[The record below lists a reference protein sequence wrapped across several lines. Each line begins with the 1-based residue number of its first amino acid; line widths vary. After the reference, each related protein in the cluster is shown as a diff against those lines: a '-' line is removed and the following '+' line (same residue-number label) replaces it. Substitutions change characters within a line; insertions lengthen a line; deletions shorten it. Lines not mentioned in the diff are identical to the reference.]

1 MDVLFDTINVQDLL
15 SSPESASSPLSAPD
29 LRLLIS
35 RLDAHSLR
43 IKSTVQSYLLAHHD
57 EFASLFSQ
65 CSDIVSRSERLSDD
79 VVALLK
85 LICDQ
90 PIEAD
95 VGRIVRKIVEK
106 RLEAREKREVLQF
119 VGVVLELD
127 RKFGVVR
134 DDVKSG
140 RVVEAAD
147 GLRELK
153 IAIGVGGGSDA
164 EVAAE
169 GEPEVY
175 GILKRQWTEC
185 FEEIQELLLRF
196 MEKAVKIEQG
206 GNALHIKHQMSVN
219 GIDGL
224 ELYTVLKA
232 LDVAGILDYG
242 LAKVADLI
250 IKYVLTPLVSCTA
263 TPYIEEINQDSGHA
277 PEAVFTMVPSVDPG
291 GNKVNGEIMYSS
303 ILKIVEFVN
312 KFLVFQNSSWM
323 CCFGRLTWPRMSDM
337 IISNF
342 LSKVV
347 PDDASKL
354 AEFQEVR
361 KLTIDFEAA
370 LKELGF
376 ISPSDIKDEKLSR
389 FADNVEVHFA
399 SRKKVQILSKARNML
414 LQSNFSLPQ
423 DFIMK
428 ISGVHKEQHAG
439 DISNYV
445 VLLFSSEKCVVSEAA
460 KQLMELVHQTLK
472 DVCLLPPKVGL
483 EFYHAARKALVLYE
497 AIIPVKLQRQLD
509 SINQAAVLIHN
520 DCLYLSQEILGL
532 AFEYR
537 PYFPSSVKE
546 HVIFIDLAPRFQL
559 MAEDVL
565 KRQIQLVLHNL
576 NQAVDGADGF
586 QNTHQIKQFE
596 SAKFCI
602 DQVCN
607 RFYFLPLLHFCH
619 SLFSR
624 HLKFLQVAFII
635 EKVHIIWEPL
645 LLPSIYEKSM
655 TMILESVFS
664 RIVKEILLLDDMAA
678 EETLQLQR
686 LIHLL
691 FEHLSSLLEPLLA
704 FDRTGRTQDGQND
717 TDSFILSI
725 RKLRKLAELLD
736 MPLKSI
742 TEAWESGELSDCN
755 LTSSEVEDFIRA
767 IFTDSPLRKECLFR
781 IENSNM
787 R

>member
-1 MDVLFDTINVQDLL
+1 MDVLFNTINVQDLL
-15 SSPESASSPLSAPD
+15 SSTESPSSPLSAPD

-43 IKSTVQSYLLAHHD
+43 IKSTVQSYLLSHHA
-57 EFASLFSQ
+57 EFAALFSQFSQ
-65 CSDIVSRSERLSDD
+65 CSDVVSRSEHLSDD
-79 VVALLK
+79 VVALLN
-85 LICDQ
+85 LISDQ

-95 VGRIVRKIVEK
+95 VGRIVREVVEK
-106 RLEAREKREVLQF
+106 RREAREKREILEFLEVL
-119 VGVVLELD
+119 LELD
-127 RKFGVVR
+127 RKLGVVR
-134 DDVKSG
+134 DDMKSG
-140 RVVEAAD
+140 RVVEAAE

-153 IAIGVGGGSDA
+153 EALGVKGNGDA
-164 EVAAE
+164 EASVE

-175 GILKRQWTEC
+175 GILKKQWTDR

-196 MEKAVKIEQG
+196 MENAVQFDQG
-206 GNALHIKHQMSVN
+206 GNALHIKYQMTMN

-224 ELYTVLKA
+224 ELHTILKA
-232 LDVAGILDYG
+232 MDVAGILDYG
-242 LAKVADLI
+242 LAKIADMLT
-250 IKYVLTPLVSCTA
+250 KYVLTPVVSRSA
-263 TPYIEEINQDSGHA
+263 APFIEDIIQDLGHV
-277 PEAVFTMVPSVDPG
+277 PEAVLKMVPSVDPE
-291 GNKVNGEIMYSS
+291 GNKVDGEVMYSN
-303 ILKIVEFVN
+303 ILQVIEFIN
-312 KFLVFQNSSWM
+312 KYLCFHNGSWM
-323 CCFGRLTWPRMSDM
+323 CCFGRLTWSRMSDM

-354 AEFQEVR
+354 VEFQEIR
-361 KLTIDFEAA
+361 KLTIDFETA
-370 LKELGF
+370 LKELMF
-376 ISPSDIKDEKLSR
+376 ISPSDTKDEKLSK

-423 DFIMK
+423 DSIVK
-428 ISGVHKEQHAG
+428 DSGVNKERLAE
-439 DISNYV
+439 DISNHV

-472 DVCLLPPKVGL
+472 DVCLSPPKVGL
-483 EFYHAARKALVLYE
+483 EFYYTARNALVLYE
-497 AIIPVKLQRQLD
+497 AVIPVKLQRQLD

-546 HVIFIDLAPRFQL
+546 LAVFIDLAPRFQL
-559 MAEDVL
+559 MAEEVL
-565 KRQIQLVLHNL
+565 QRQIQLVLHNL
-576 NQAVDGADGF
+576 KQAIDGANGF

-596 SAKFCI
+596 SAKFSI
-602 DQVCN
+602 D
-607 RFYFLPLLHFCH
+607 
-619 SLFSR
+619 
-624 HLKFLQVAFII
+624 QVAFII

-645 LLPSIYEKSM
+645 LLPSVYEKSM
-655 TMILESVFS
+655 TMILEAVFS
-664 RIVKEILLLDDMAA
+664 RIAKEILLLDDMAA

-704 FDRTGRTQDGQND
+704 VDQRGKPQEAQNGMDG
-717 TDSFILSI
+717 FILSI

-736 MPLKSI
+736 MPLKLI
-742 TEAWESGELSDCN
+742 TAAWESGELADCN

-781 IENSNM
+781 IENSNI

>member
-1 MDVLFDTINVQDLL
+1 MDVLFSTINVQDLL
-15 SSPESASSPLSAPD
+15 SSPESHSSPLSAPD

-43 IKSTVQSYLLAHHD
+43 IKSTVQSYLLSHHVD
-57 EFASLFSQ
+57 FASLFSQ
-65 CSDIVSRSERLSDD
+65 CSDVISKSEQISDD
-79 VVALLK
+79 VIALLN
-85 LICDQ
+85 LISDQ

-95 VGRIVRKIVEK
+95 VGRIVREIVEK
-106 RLEAREKREVLQF
+106 RREAREKKEILDF
-119 VGVVLELD
+119 VGVVLELN
-127 RKFGVVR
+127 RKFGVIR
-134 DDVKSG
+134 DDIKSG
-140 RVVEAAD
+140 RVVEAAE

-153 IAIGVGGGSDA
+153 IALGVKGNGDA
-164 EVAAE
+164 EAVVE

-175 GILKRQWTEC
+175 GILKREWTDC
-185 FEEIQELLLRF
+185 FDKIQKLLLSF
-196 MEKAVKIEQG
+196 VENAVQFEQG
-206 GNALHIKHQMSVN
+206 GHALHIRHHTTMN

-232 LDVAGILDYG
+232 MDWLEARISARIIQCASNLQSDALQVAGILSYG
-242 LAKVADLI
+242 IAKIADLI
-250 IKYVLTPLVSCTA
+250 TKFVLTPVVRCTA
-263 TPYIEEINQDSGHA
+263 TPFIEEINQDLGHV
-277 PEAVFTMVPSVDPG
+277 PEALLKVAPSVDPE
-291 GNKVNGEIMYSS
+291 GNKVDGEI
-303 ILKIVEFVN
+303 I
-312 KFLVFQNSSWM
+312 
-323 CCFGRLTWPRMSDM
+323 LTWPRMSDM

-354 AEFQEVR
+354 AGFQEIR
-361 KLTIDFEAA
+361 KLTVDFEAA
-370 LKELGF
+370 LKELMF
-376 ISPSDIKDEKLSR
+376 ISPSDKDEKLSK

-399 SRKKVQILSKARNML
+399 SRKKVQILSKARSIL
-414 LQSNFSLPQ
+414 LQSTFSLPQ
-423 DFIMK
+423 DFVMK
-428 ISGVHKEQHAG
+428 ISRVNNEQFAEDVSNHA
-439 DISNYV
+439 

-483 EFYHAARKALVLYE
+483 EFYHTARNALVLYE

-520 DCLYLSQEILGL
+520 DCLYLSQETLGL

-537 PYFPSSVKE
+537 PYFPSSLKE
-546 HVIFIDLAPRFQL
+546 LAVFIDLAPRFQL
-559 MAEDVL
+559 MAEEVL
-565 KRQIQLVLHNL
+565 QRQIQLVIHNL
-576 NQAVDGADGF
+576 KQAINGADGF

-596 SAKFCI
+596 SAKFSI
-602 DQVCN
+602 D
-607 RFYFLPLLHFCH
+607 
-619 SLFSR
+619 
-624 HLKFLQVAFII
+624 QVAFII

-645 LLPSIYEKSM
+645 LLPSVYEKSM
-655 TMILESVFS
+655 TMILEAVFS
-664 RIVKEILLLDDMAA
+664 RIAKEILLLDDMAA

-704 FDRTGRTQDGQND
+704 VGRRGKPQEAENGSDD
-717 TDSFILSI
+717 FILSI

-742 TEAWESGELSDCN
+742 TAAWESGELADCN

-767 IFTDSPLRKECLFR
+767 IFADSPLRKECLFR
-781 IENSNM
+781 IGNSSI

>member
-1 MDVLFDTINVQDLL
+1 MDVLFNTINVQDLL
-15 SSPESASSPLSAPD
+15 SSTESPSSPLSAPD

-43 IKSTVQSYLLAHHD
+43 IKSTVQSYLLSHHA
-57 EFASLFSQ
+57 EFAALFSQ
-65 CSDIVSRSERLSDD
+65 CSDVVSRSEHLSDD
-79 VVALLK
+79 VVALLN
-85 LICDQ
+85 LISDQ

-95 VGRIVRKIVEK
+95 VGRIVREVVEK
-106 RLEAREKREVLQF
+106 RREAREKREILEFLEVL
-119 VGVVLELD
+119 LELD
-127 RKFGVVR
+127 RKLGVVR
-134 DDVKSG
+134 DDMKSG
-140 RVVEAAD
+140 RVVEAAE

-153 IAIGVGGGSDA
+153 EALGVKGNGDA
-164 EVAAE
+164 EASVE

-175 GILKRQWTEC
+175 GILKKQWTDR
-185 FEEIQELLLRF
+185 FGEIQELLLRF
-196 MEKAVKIEQG
+196 MENAVQFDQG
-206 GNALHIKHQMSVN
+206 GNALHIKYQMTMN

-224 ELYTVLKA
+224 ELHTILKA
-232 LDVAGILDYG
+232 MDVAGILDYG
-242 LAKVADLI
+242 LAKIADMLT
-250 IKYVLTPLVSCTA
+250 KYVLTPVVSRSA
-263 TPYIEEINQDSGHA
+263 APFIEDIIQDLGHV
-277 PEAVFTMVPSVDPG
+277 PEAVLKMVPSVDPE
-291 GNKVNGEIMYSS
+291 GNKVDGEVMYSN
-303 ILKIVEFVN
+303 ILQVIEFIN
-312 KFLVFQNSSWM
+312 KYLCFHNGSWM
-323 CCFGRLTWPRMSDM
+323 CCFGRLTWSRMSDM

-354 AEFQEVR
+354 VEFQEIR
-361 KLTIDFEAA
+361 KLTIDFETA
-370 LKELGF
+370 LKELMF
-376 ISPSDIKDEKLSR
+376 ISPSDTKDEKLSK

-423 DFIMK
+423 DSIVK
-428 ISGVHKEQHAG
+428 DSGVNKERLAEE
-439 DISNYV
+439 ISNHV

-472 DVCLLPPKVGL
+472 DVCLSPPKVGL
-483 EFYHAARKALVLYE
+483 EFYYTARNALVLYE
-497 AIIPVKLQRQLD
+497 AVIPVKLQRQLD
-509 SINQAAVLIHN
+509 FINQAAVLIHN

-546 HVIFIDLAPRFQL
+546 LAVFIDLAPRFQL
-559 MAEDVL
+559 MAEEVL
-565 KRQIQLVLHNL
+565 QRQIQLVLHNL
-576 NQAVDGADGF
+576 KQAIDGANGF

-596 SAKFCI
+596 SAKFSI
-602 DQVCN
+602 D
-607 RFYFLPLLHFCH
+607 
-619 SLFSR
+619 
-624 HLKFLQVAFII
+624 QVAFII

-645 LLPSIYEKSM
+645 LLPSVYEKSM
-655 TMILESVFS
+655 TMILEAVFS
-664 RIVKEILLLDDMAA
+664 RIAKEILLLDDMAA

-704 FDRTGRTQDGQND
+704 VDQRGSHKRPKMAWMVLYYPFG
-717 TDSFILSI
+717 
-725 RKLRKLAELLD
+725 KLLD
-736 MPLKSI
+736 MPLKLI
-742 TEAWESGELSDCN
+742 TAAWESGELADCN

-781 IENSNM
+781 IENSNI

>member
-1 MDVLFDTINVQDLL
+1 MDVLFNTINVKDLL
-15 SSPESASSPLSAPD
+15 SSPESPSSPLSAPD

-43 IKSTVQSYLLAHHD
+43 IKSTVQSYLLSHHAD
-57 EFASLFSQ
+57 FSSLFSQ
-65 CSDIVSRSERLSDD
+65 CSDVVSKSEHLSDD
-79 VVALLK
+79 VVALLN
-85 LICDQ
+85 LISDQ

-95 VGRIVRKIVEK
+95 VGRIVREIVEK
-106 RLEAREKREVLQF
+106 RREAREKREILEF
-119 VGVVLELD
+119 VGVVLELH
-127 RKFGVVR
+127 RKLGVVR
-134 DDVKSG
+134 DDVKNG
-140 RVVEAAD
+140 RVVEAAE

-153 IAIGVGGGSDA
+153 EALGVKGNGDT
-164 EVAAE
+164 EAAVE

-175 GILKRQWTEC
+175 WILKKQWTDC

-196 MEKAVKIEQG
+196 MENAVRFEQE
-206 GNALHIKHQMSVN
+206 GNAVHVKYQTTMN

-224 ELYTVLKA
+224 ELYTVLQA
-232 LDVAGILDYG
+232 MHVAGILNYG
-242 LAKVADLI
+242 LAKIADLI
-250 IKYVLTPLVSCTA
+250 TKYVLTPIVSCTA
-263 TPYIEEINQDSGHA
+263 TPSFIEEINQDLGHV
-277 PEAVFTMVPSVDPG
+277 PDAVLKMVPSVDPEG
-291 GNKVNGEIMYSS
+291 KKVDGEIMYSN
-303 ILKIVEFVN
+303 IVQIIEFIN
-312 KFLVFQNSSWM
+312 KFLCFENGSWM
-323 CCFGRLTWPRMSDM
+323 RCFGRLTWPRMSDM

-354 AEFQEVR
+354 AEFQEIR
-361 KLTIDFEAA
+361 KLTIDFETA
-370 LKELGF
+370 LKELMF
-376 ISPSDIKDEKLSR
+376 ISPSDIKDEKLSK

-399 SRKKVQILSKARNML
+399 SRKKVQILAKARNML

-423 DFIMK
+423 DSIMR
-428 ISGVHKEQHAG
+428 ISGVNKEELAE
-439 DISNYV
+439 DISNHV

-483 EFYHAARKALVLYE
+483 EFYHTARNALVLYE

-546 HVIFIDLAPRFQL
+546 IAVFVDLAPRFQL
-559 MAEDVL
+559 LAEEVL
-565 KRQIQLVLHNL
+565 QRQIQLVIYNL
-576 NQAVDGADGF
+576 KQAIDGADGF

-602 DQVCN
+602 DQV
-607 RFYFLPLLHFCH
+607 
-619 SLFSR
+619 
-624 HLKFLQVAFII
+624 AFII

-645 LLPSIYEKSM
+645 LLSSVYEKSM
-655 TMILESVFS
+655 TMILEAVFS
-664 RIVKEILLLDDMAA
+664 RIAKEILLLDDMAA

-704 FDRTGRTQDGQND
+704 VDQRGKPQEAQKGRNE
-717 TDSFILSI
+717 FILSI
-725 RKLRKLAELLD
+725 RKLREVAELLD

-742 TEAWESGELSDCN
+742 TAAWESGELAECN
-755 LTSSEVEDFIRA
+755 FTSSEVEDFIGA

-781 IENSNM
+781 IENSNF

>member
-15 SSPESASSPLSAPD
+15 SSSESPSSPLSAPD

-43 IKSTVQSYLLAHHD
+43 IKSTVQSYLLSHHAD
-57 EFASLFSQ
+57 FSSLFSQ
-65 CSDIVSRSERLSDD
+65 CSDVVSKSDHLSGDIVS
-79 VVALLK
+79 LLN
-85 LICDQ
+85 LISDQ

-95 VGRIVRKIVEK
+95 VERIIREIVDK
-106 RLEAREKREVLQF
+106 RREAREKKEILDF

-134 DDVKSG
+134 DDMKNG
-140 RVVEAAD
+140 RVVEAAE

-153 IAIGVGGGSDA
+153 EAVGLKGNSDA
-164 EVAAE
+164 ESAVE
-169 GEPEVY
+169 GDPAVY
-175 GILKRQWTEC
+175 GILKKQWTDCFDEIQDFLLRC
-185 FEEIQELLLRF
+185 MESAVQFEEE
-196 MEKAVKIEQG
+196 
-206 GNALHIKHQMSVN
+206 GNAVHVKHELSID

-224 ELYTVLKA
+224 ELYTVLQA
-232 LDVAGILDYG
+232 LNVADILDYG
-242 LAKVADLI
+242 LGKVADMI
-250 IKYVLTPLVSCTA
+250 TKYALTPIITCSA
-263 TPYIEEINQDSGHA
+263 TPSFTEEMNHESGHVS
-277 PEAVFTMVPSVDPG
+277 EAVLKMVPSVDPKG
-291 GNKVNGEIMYSS
+291 SKVDGEIMYSY
-303 ILKIVEFVN
+303 IVQIIEFVN
-312 KFLVFQNSSWM
+312 KFLCFRDGSWM
-323 CCFGRLTWPRMSDM
+323 CCFGRLTWSRMSDM

-354 AEFQEVR
+354 AEFQEIR
-361 KLTIDFEAA
+361 KLTIDFETA
-370 LKELGF
+370 LRELMF
-376 ISPSDIKDEKLSR
+376 ISPSDGKDEKLSK

-399 SRKKVQILSKARNML
+399 SRKKIQILAKARSLL
-414 LQSNFSLPQ
+414 LQCNFSLPQ
-423 DFIMK
+423 DYITK
-428 ISGVHKEQHAG
+428 KSGINKEEHAEN
-439 DISNYV
+439 IANHV

-460 KQLMELVHQTLK
+460 RQLMELVHQTLT

-483 EFYHAARKALVLYE
+483 EFYHTARNALVLYE

-546 HVIFIDLAPRFQL
+546 LAVFVDLAPRFQL
-559 MAEDVL
+559 MAEEVL
-565 KRQIQLVLHNL
+565 QRQVQLVIYNL
-576 NQAVDGADGF
+576 NQAIDGAYGF
-586 QNTHQIKQFE
+586 QNTHQMKQFE

-602 DQVCN
+602 DQV
-607 RFYFLPLLHFCH
+607 
-619 SLFSR
+619 
-624 HLKFLQVAFII
+624 AFIV

-645 LLPSIYEKSM
+645 LLPSVYEQSM
-655 TMILESVFS
+655 TMILEVVFS
-664 RIVKEILLLDDMAA
+664 RIAKEILLLDDMAA
-678 EETLQLQR
+678 EETMQLQR
-686 LIHLL
+686 LIQLL

-704 FDRTGRTQDGQND
+704 VDLSGTAQESVEEREY
-717 TDSFILSI
+717 FILSI

-736 MPLKSI
+736 MPLKLI
-742 TEAWESGELSDCN
+742 TAAWESGELADCN
-755 LTSSEVEDFIRA
+755 FTPSEVEDFIRA

>member
-1 MDVLFDTINVQDLL
+1 MDVLFNTINVQDLL
-15 SSPESASSPLSAPD
+15 SSPESPSLPLSAPD

-35 RLDAHSLR
+35 RLDAHSLQ
-43 IKSTVQSYLLAHHD
+43 IKSTVQSYLLSHHD

-65 CSDIVSRSERLSDD
+65 CSDVFSKSEQLSDD
-79 VVALLK
+79 VAALLS
-85 LICDQ
+85 LISDR

-95 VGRIVRKIVEK
+95 VGRIVLEIVEK
-106 RLEAREKREVLQF
+106 RREARETNEILEF

-134 DDVKSG
+134 NDMESG

-153 IAIGVGGGSDA
+153 EALGVKGNGDD
-164 EVAAE
+164 EAAVE

-175 GILKRQWTEC
+175 GILKRQWTDC
-185 FEEIQELLLRF
+185 FEEIQKLLLRF
-196 MEKAVKIEQG
+196 VENAVQFDQG
-206 GNALHIKHQMSVN
+206 GNALHIKHQASKN

-224 ELYTVLKA
+224 ELSTVLKA
-232 LDVAGILDYG
+232 MDVAGILDYG
-242 LAKVADLI
+242 LAKIADLI
-250 IKYVLTPLVSCTA
+250 IKYVLTPVVSCTV
-263 TPYIEEINQDSGHA
+263 TPFIEEINKDLGHV
-277 PEAVFTMVPSVDPG
+277 PEAVLKMVPSEVHCGNNVD
-291 GNKVNGEIMYSS
+291 GEIMYSN
-303 ILKIVEFVN
+303 ILQVIEFIN
-312 KFLVFQNSSWM
+312 KFLFFHNDSWM
-323 CCFGRLTWPRMSDM
+323 CCFGRLTWPQMSDM

-354 AEFQEVR
+354 AEFQEIR
-361 KLTIDFEAA
+361 KLTTDFESD
-370 LKELGF
+370 LKELMF
-376 ISPSDIKDEKLSR
+376 ISPSDVKHEKLSK

-399 SRKKVQILSKARNML
+399 SRKRVQILSKARNML

-423 DFIMK
+423 DFVMK
-428 ISGVHKEQHAG
+428 ISGVNKEQLAE
-439 DISNYV
+439 DISNHV

-460 KQLMELVHQTLK
+460 KGLMELVHQTLK

-483 EFYHAARKALVLYE
+483 EFYHTVRNALVLYE

-546 HVIFIDLAPRFQL
+546 LAVFIDLAPRFQL
-559 MAEDVL
+559 MAEEVL
-565 KRQIQLVLHNL
+565 QRQIQLVLHNL
-576 NQAVDGADGF
+576 KQAIDGADGF

-602 DQVCN
+602 DQV
-607 RFYFLPLLHFCH
+607 
-619 SLFSR
+619 
-624 HLKFLQVAFII
+624 AFIV
-635 EKVHIIWEPL
+635 EKVHIIWGPL
-645 LLPSIYEKSM
+645 LLSSIYEKSM
-655 TMILESVFS
+655 TMILEAVFS
-664 RIVKEILLLDDMAA
+664 RIAKEILILDDMAA

-691 FEHLSSLLEPLLA
+691 FEHLSSLLEPLLVV
-704 FDRTGRTQDGQND
+704 DRND
-717 TDSFILSI
+717 RDDFILSI
-725 RKLRKLAELLD
+725 RKLRKLAVYLLILLELLD

-742 TEAWESGELSDCN
+742 TAAWESGELSDCN
-755 LTSSEVEDFIRA
+755 LTSSEVGDFIRA

-781 IENSNM
+781 IENKNI